1 MHDEVHKA
9 RPQLQLPIT
18 TGLDFDRRLAIS
30 VIFRSGVTYR
40 GFFDQSRV
48 YATTVLHF
56 KVAEKWE
63 GRLHGEASQG
73 HF

>member
-1 MHDEVHKA
+1 MLSSALWFVVTIA
-9 RPQLQLPIT
+9 LA

-40 GFFDQSRV
+40 GFSDQSRV

-56 KVAEKWE
+56 KIAEKWE

-73 HF
+73 LF